1 MRKTRII
8 KLKSNENEEMIMA
21 ITMIKV
27 IIRVIIII
35 IIITIKM
42 GIKIGNRIKTL
53 KQNKASVQVK
63 AIHISFEGENVEK
76 AMFYWNTK
84 VAKGKYQK

>member
-1 MRKTRII
+1 MKKTRII

-27 IIRVIIII
+27 IIRVIII

>member
-35 IIITIKM
+35 IITIKM

-53 KQNKASVQVK
+53 K
-63 AIHISFEGENVEK
+63 
-76 AMFYWNTK
+76 
-84 VAKGKYQK
+84 

>member
-27 IIRVIIII
+27 ITRVII

-53 KQNKASVQVK
+53 K
-63 AIHISFEGENVEK
+63 
-76 AMFYWNTK
+76 
-84 VAKGKYQK
+84 

>member
-27 IIRVIIII
+27 IIRVIII